1 MPKDTMTAIP
11 NGARTDDIMADF
23 WQSLAEAIAATGT
36 ENHVDRLIDVIGA
49 LVAHDLITVTRYS
62 ATHKPEFVKHR
73 RFSDEM
79 VRRYLEN
86 YYVYDPFY
94 ARWRER
100 GQLGIVPLKQ
110 LTDDDLKRGKYIAE
124 FLAQSEICDEVGIL
138 LEDGGDWCLGIF
150 LDRAHQPFKDS
161 EIALLMQRLPVFEA
175 LHALDIKSRRPDFR
189 RTDAPAGKGGLP
201 QREPSIPDGL
211 WPELSSREKELAQLI
226 LSGHPTAT
234 IAERLGITVGT
245 VKNHRRRIYEKLDI
259 TTERE
264 MFLQF
269 FQHGA
274 E

>member
-1 MPKDTMTAIP
+1 MTD
-11 NGARTDDIMADF
+11 GMGDF
-23 WQSLAEAIAATGT
+23 WQCLAEAIAATGT
-36 ENHVDRLIDVIGA
+36 ADHVDRLIDLIGA
-49 LVAHDLITVTRYS
+49 AVAHDLVTVTRYS
-62 ATHKPEFVKHR
+62 ATKKPEFVKHR

-79 VRRYLEN
+79 VRRYLDD

-100 GQLGIVPLKQ
+100 RQLGIVPLKH
-110 LTDDDLKRGKYIAE
+110 LADEDLKRGKYIAE
-124 FLAQSEICDEVGIL
+124 FLAQSEICDEIGIL

-150 LDRAHQPFKDS
+150 LDRAHQPFRDA
-161 EIALLMQRLPVFEA
+161 EIALLAQRLPVFAA
-175 LHALDIKSRRPDFR
+175 LHALDIRARHPDFR
-189 RTDAPAGKGGLP
+189 RTTAPMDKGGAP
-201 QREPSIPDGL
+201 QRDPRIPAGL
-211 WPELSSREKELAQLI
+211 WPDLSAREKELAELI

-269 FQHGA
+269 FQYRG